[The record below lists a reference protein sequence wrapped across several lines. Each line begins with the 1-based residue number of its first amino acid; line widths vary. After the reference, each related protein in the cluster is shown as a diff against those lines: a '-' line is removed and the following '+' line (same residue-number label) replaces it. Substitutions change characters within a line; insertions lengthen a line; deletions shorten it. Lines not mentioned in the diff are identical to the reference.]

1 LAATLH
7 SDRDGRSQGWAL
19 QITQTRRAQSIA
31 PAICVPHTTMSKQH
45 RPITDAENFKKPMIT
60 WAGDIQRPQP
70 MPFRASGERI

>member
-1 LAATLH
+1 
-7 SDRDGRSQGWAL
+7 
-19 QITQTRRAQSIA
+19 
-31 PAICVPHTTMSKQH
+31 MSKQL